1 MQTRDVARIE
11 STLSVSLPDAY
22 RGFLLS
28 ERTDDR
34 IDATSVLDDPETI
47 IASTLAYRNG
57 FEGLSPWP
65 KPFVYVGDE
74 ADACPYLIDCDTG
87 AFARSDKGDLSRA
100 MLERYANFDAFVAS
114 RMSAASSEPVFAK
127 ETWMDK
133 LRFYRLAILM
143 LLVWFIV
150 IPLLL
155 ILLTEGYKAIF
166 GR

>member
-11 STLSVSLPDAY
+11 STLGVSLPDAY

-34 IDATSVLDDPETI
+34 IDATSVLDDPEAI
-47 IASTLAYRNG
+47 IASTLDYRNG
-57 FEGLSPWP
+57 FEGLSLWP
-65 KPFVYVGDE
+65 KRFVYVGDE

-100 MLERYANFDAFVAS
+100 MLERYADFDAFVAS
-114 RMSAASSEPVFAK
+114 RMSAASPEPDAAK
-127 ETWMDK
+127 ETWLDK

-150 IPLLL
+150 VPLLL
-155 ILLTEGYKAIF
+155 ILLTQGYKAIF
-166 GR
+166 GH